1 MKFDRTKNASRN
13 MVFGIALKLYQILV
27 PFVMRTAMIHLMGVQ
42 YLGLDGLFVSILS
55 VLNLA
60 ELGVGT
66 AMVYSMYKP
75 IAIDDKKTI
84 CALMRLYKIYYRIIG
99 LIVLVG
105 GFILLPF
112 IPNLISGGVPDGLN
126 VYILYLLNLSATVLS
141 YWLFAYKN
149 CLLQA
154 HQRADIVSKVTLVV
168 HTLRYGFQF
177 ILLFAFKNYYYYL
190 IVALLSQLMM
200 NIVTSIIVDKMYPQY
215 KAIGELEAEKRQ
227 DINHRIRDLFTAKIG
242 AVIVDSVDTIVISA
256 FLGLTVLGIYQNYFY
271 ILTAITGMINIVM
284 TSCLAGIGNSIVV
297 EKKEKVFEDMK
308 VLTFIIAVI
317 DGCCTACML
326 VLYQPFMELWA
337 GKSNMFEMSAVICFC
352 IYFYVKQINTLLN
365 VYKDAAGI
373 WHEDRFRPL
382 FTALSNLVMNL
393 IMVRFWGIYG
403 VLLSTVIS
411 MVLIGMPWLLHNL
424 FTVLYPQKLV
434 ICYLKQLLGQT
445 LTTVA
450 VCLIAYYLASFV
462 SVAGIIGLLLK
473 LLIAAF
479 VGIVIYICIYRRK
492 PEYIRAMRIMYRIT
506 RGRIPMIKHYT

>member
-27 PFVMRTAMIHLMGVQ
+27 PFAMRTAMIHLMGVQ
-42 YLGLDGLFVSILS
+42 YLGLDGLFVSVLS

-75 IAIDDKKTI
+75 IAVDDKKTI
-84 CALMRLYKIYYRIIG
+84 CALMWLYKIYYRIIG
-99 LIVLVG
+99 LVVLIG
-105 GFILLPF
+105 GLILLPF
-112 IPNLISGGVPDGLN
+112 IPKLISGGVPDSLN

-154 HQRADIVSKVTLVV
+154 HQRSDVVSKVTLVV
-168 HTLRYGFQF
+168 HTIRYGFQF
-177 ILLFAFKNYYYYL
+177 ILLFVFRNYYYYL

-200 NIVTSIIVDKMYPQY
+200 NILTSVIVDKMYPQY
-215 KAIGELEAEKRQ
+215 RAAGELEKEQRQ

-256 FLGLTVLGIYQNYFY
+256 FLGLTILGIYQNYFY
-271 ILTAITGMINIVM
+271 ILTAITGIINIVM

-297 EKKEKVFEDMK
+297 EKKEKVFAGMK
-308 VLTFIIAVI
+308 VLTFIVAVI
-317 DGCCTACML
+317 DGCCTACMF

-382 FTALSNLVMNL
+382 VTALSNLAMNL
-393 IMVRFWGIYG
+393 IMVQFWGIYG

-411 MVLIGMPWLLHNL
+411 MVFVGMPWLLHNL
-424 FTVLYPQKLV
+424 FTVLYPQNLLSD
-434 ICYLKQLLGQT
+434 YLKQLLGQA
-445 LTTVA
+445 LTAVVA
-450 VCLIAYYLASFV
+450 CFITYGLASFV
-462 SVAGIIGLLLK
+462 TVGGILGVLIR
-473 LLIAAF
+473 LLISGSAAIIIYIIIYHNKPEF
-479 VGIVIYICIYRRK
+479 RQAIVIIN
-492 PEYIRAMRIMYRIT
+492 RIT
-506 RGRIPMIKHYT
+506 RGRIPVIRNYA